1 MPRRE
6 RRTFK
11 AEFKSKIALEAIKGL
26 QSVAEIASKHKLH
39 PNQIV
44 QWKNQLIKDAEVIF
58 DKNINI
64 KEAESDDLVK
74 KLYEEI
80 GRLKMELSWFEKKF

>member
-64 KEAESDDLVK
+64 KEIESDDLVK

>member
-1 MPRRE
+1 MSKRE

-11 AEFKSKIALEAIKGL
+11 PEFKSKIALEAIKGL
-26 QSVAEIASKHKLH
+26 QPISEIASKYKLH

-44 QWKNQLIKDAEVIF
+44 QWKNQLVQDAAILFSKGSNV
-58 DKNINI
+58 NIS
-64 KEAESDDLVK
+64 EDSELTA

-80 GRLKMELSWFEKKF
+80 GRLKMELRWLEKKL